1 MAEDKS
7 TDSTGA
13 PAATDGE
20 VINLEDLVRDLGSA
34 APGAGDIVMSMSPA
48 KAPAVPAPEAPSATK
63 ESIEESA
70 VTAAPEPVSPT
81 VDEVALAA
89 QVDEALAIEA
99 PDLMLEV
106 AEMRASKALNA
117 DGVSAA
123 IDSENLALNAK
134 PKGLKNIIRARVMA
148 WDLKLRAFLRSGK
161 EIATRLARDSKGFL
175 KEVAQGL
182 KAKLIVSLK
191 AAKVTW
197 VERIKRALA
206 LPAMQKLVYLLSAVV
221 IGLAVFTGYLTL
233 KGRLL
238 PNPKREWVASFTDV
252 ADGVFT
258 YEESAGFE
266 DFNDPLHHPE
276 FVVLFDRI
284 VVNLTR
290 TEGASPDAR
299 PMAAMELYIQT
310 DNQDAAIELKDRKVE
325 VQDTVSRA
333 VERMTYPVLSSEDG
347 KAKLK
352 LLIRKELNEKLVK
365 GRVRR
370 VYLKTIVLN
379 PEET

>member
-1 MAEDKS
+1 MIDE
-7 TDSTGA
+7 
-13 PAATDGE
+13 
-20 VINLEDLVRDLGSA
+20 
-34 APGAGDIVMSMSPA
+34 
-48 KAPAVPAPEAPSATK
+48 AVVS
-63 ESIEESA
+63 
-70 VTAAPEPVSPT
+70 AAPEPSPPT
-81 VDEVALAA
+81 VDDVALAA

-106 AEMRASKALNA
+106 AEMRASKALSA
-117 DGVSAA
+117 DGVAA
-123 IDSENLALNAK
+123 PIDSENLVLNAK
-134 PKGLKNIIRARVMA
+134 PKGLKNIIRAQVMA
-148 WDLKLRAFLRSGK
+148 WDLKLRAFLRSGR
-161 EIATRLARDSKGFL
+161 EITTRLARDSKGFL

-206 LPAMQKLVYLLSAVV
+206 LPAKQKLVYLLSAVV

-238 PNPKREWVASFTDV
+238 PNPKREWVASFTDI

-347 KAKLK
+347 KA
-352 LLIRKELNEKLVK
+352 NSSFSFEKS
-365 GRVRR
+365 
-370 VYLKTIVLN
+370 
-379 PEET
+379 

>member
-7 TDSTGA
+7 IDPKGA

-34 APGAGDIVMSMSPA
+34 APGAGDIVMSMSSVTAPPPVSEPVA
-48 KAPAVPAPEAPSATK
+48 SGVAQESIVEPVAPADPVP
-63 ESIEESA
+63 
-70 VTAAPEPVSPT
+70 PT

-106 AEMRASKALNA
+106 AEMRASKALSA
-117 DGVSAA
+117 DGVAA
-123 IDSENLALNAK
+123 EIDSENLALNAK

-148 WDLKLRAFLRSGK
+148 WDLKLRALLRNGK
-161 EIATRLARDSKGFL
+161 EIASRLARDSKGLL
-175 KEVAQGL
+175 KEVAQEL

-197 VERIKRALA
+197 TERIKRALA
-206 LPAMQKLVYLLSAVV
+206 LPAKQKLVYLLSVGV
-221 IGLAVFTGYLTL
+221 IALAGFTGYLTL

-238 PNPKREWVASFTDV
+238 PSPKREWVASFTEI

-290 TEGASPDAR
+290 TEGASADAR

-310 DNQDAAIELKDRKVE
+310 DNQDGAIELKDRKVE

-333 VERMTYPVLSSEDG
+333 VERMTYPVLSSEEG

>member
-7 TDSTGA
+7 SDSAGT

-34 APGAGDIVMSMSPA
+34 SPGAGDIVMSMSPA

-70 VTAAPEPVSPT
+70 VPAAPEPVSPT

-106 AEMRASKALNA
+106 AEMRASKALSA
-117 DGVSAA
+117 DGVAAA

-148 WDLKLRAFLRSGK
+148 LDLKLRAFLRSGK
-161 EIATRLARDSKGFL
+161 EIAARLARDSKGFL

-197 VERIKRALA
+197 IERIKRALA
-206 LPAMQKLVYLLSAVV
+206 LPAKQKLCICSVP
-221 IGLAVFTGYLTL
+221 
-233 KGRLL
+233 R
-238 PNPKREWVASFTDV
+238 
-252 ADGVFT
+252 
-258 YEESAGFE
+258 
-266 DFNDPLHHPE
+266 
-276 FVVLFDRI
+276 
-284 VVNLTR
+284 
-290 TEGASPDAR
+290 
-299 PMAAMELYIQT
+299 
-310 DNQDAAIELKDRKVE
+310 
-325 VQDTVSRA
+325 
-333 VERMTYPVLSSEDG
+333 
-347 KAKLK
+347 
-352 LLIRKELNEKLVK
+352 
-365 GRVRR
+365 
-370 VYLKTIVLN
+370 
-379 PEET
+379 